1 MTILS
6 LPITCALTACEL
18 AVMVDPQSEV
28 SITHATY
35 VTNHQLDA
43 DSDGNIESVIC
54 DDRVTELTYN
64 FNYTGR
70 LHRWDSFL
78 EGVLSGQIR
87 GEATF
92 YPDAPHVHYSPE
104 NVEVTYTI
112 LPTAA
117 PLVVAGTTDIAINPT
132 PSVIGYTQL
141 KVRVNGHYSAIRL
154 TSEEIP
160 VVTSC

>member
-1 MTILS
+1 
-6 LPITCALTACEL
+6 
-18 AVMVDPQSEV
+18 MVDPQPEV

-35 VTNHQLDA
+35 ETNYHLDT
-43 DSDGNIESVIC
+43 DSDGNVESVIC

-64 FNYTGR
+64 FDYIGR
-70 LHRWDSFL
+70 LHRWSSFL
-78 EGVLSGQIR
+78 EGVLTGQIR

-92 YPDAPHVHYSPE
+92 YAGAPQVHYSPE
-104 NVEVTYTI
+104 SVEVTYTI

-117 PLVVAGTTDIAINPT
+117 PLVKAGTTDIAINPT

-141 KVRVNGHYSAIRL
+141 KVRVNGRYTAIRL

-160 VVTSC
+160 VVETC